1 MNRPQHG
8 TAAAERARWLAQ
20 LAQAVEQAQR
30 LAWSLS
36 VSQQSTAE
44 VEELS
49 RSLEAVRI
57 EIEALRRGRPGI
69 PQREIDPFW
78 SGLLPWSGRPDG

>member
-1 MNRPQHG
+1 MNRRQDG

-30 LAWSLS
+30 LACSLG
-36 VSQQSTAE
+36 VSKVSTAE
-44 VEELS
+44 VEDLY
-49 RSLEAVRI
+49 RRLEAVRI
-57 EIEALRRGRPGI
+57 EVEALRRGS

-78 SGLLPWSGRPDG
+78 SGLLPWSGRRDD